1 MLYCF
6 FLQILFHTSNFY
18 KTLKNNN
25 KGKAELIINYLIAV
39 SEYPLNAEYF
49 YRLKQLLGIIN
60 PDYSKFLPNYSQ
72 ELGIDLINYLITK
85 TKVPNYEYN
94 DEKIIG
100 VKIWNS
106 FKLKN

>member
-6 FLQILFHTSNFY
+6 FLQILFHTPNFY
-18 KTLKNNN
+18 KTIKNNN

-94 DEKIIG
+94 DENIIG